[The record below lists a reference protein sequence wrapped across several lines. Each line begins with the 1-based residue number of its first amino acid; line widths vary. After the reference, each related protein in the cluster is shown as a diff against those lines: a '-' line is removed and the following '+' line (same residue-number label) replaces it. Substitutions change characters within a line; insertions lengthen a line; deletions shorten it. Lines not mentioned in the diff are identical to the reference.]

1 MALITFPDII
11 NPTNLSFG
19 IQGSSQAFVSEFT
32 GTSQH
37 VRLPT
42 ARWYGSANWENL
54 TGDDFDS
61 LKVFLTQLEG
71 AFNTFAFGDVS
82 RDAPNSG
89 LASTVVL
96 QAQTGASAHSTQMTI
111 QRSSSES
118 STSVSG
124 TVSAFKKGD
133 YFHVTSAKG
142 QELKVVTADATIT
155 NTGTTQINFA
165 PALRGA
171 VSTGANLTRHAP
183 RAIMRLSS
191 NDQNSW
197 EIAPPV
203 LGSFGFSFMESF

>member
-82 RDAPNSG
+82 RDTPNSG

-96 QAQTGASAHSTQMTI
+96 QAQTAASAHSTQMTI
-111 QRSSSES
+111 QRSGTES
-118 STSVSG
+118 STSISG

-133 YFHVTSAKG
+133 YMRHGRSCAFQAMIKTHGKSRPLFWV
-142 QELKVVTADATIT
+142 
-155 NTGTTQINFA
+155 
-165 PALRGA
+165 ALVFPLWSHFNVER
-171 VSTGANLTRHAP
+171 V
-183 RAIMRLSS
+183 
-191 NDQNSW
+191 
-197 EIAPPV
+197 
-203 LGSFGFSFMESF
+203 

>member
-82 RDAPNSG
+82 RDSPNSG

-111 QRSSSES
+111 QRSGSES
-118 STSVSG
+118 STSISG

-133 YFHVTSAKG
+133 YFHVTSTKG

-155 NTGTTQINFA
+155 NTGTTAINFA

>member
-1 MALITFPDII
+1 MAFITFPDII
-11 NPTNLSFG
+11 KPTNLSFG

-32 GTSQH
+32 GSSQH

-54 TGDDFDS
+54 TGDDFEA

-82 RDAPNSG
+82 RDTPQSG
-89 LASTVVL
+89 LVATVVL
-96 QAQTGASAHSTQMTI
+96 EAQTAASAHTTQMTI

-118 STSVSG
+118 SSGISG

-142 QELKVVTADATIT
+142 QELKIITADATIT
-155 NTGTTQINFA
+155 NTGTSTINFA
-165 PALRGA
+165 PALRGG
-171 VSTGANLTRHAP
+171 VSTGANLTRHSP
-183 RAIMRLSS
+183 RAIMRLTS
-191 NDQNSW
+191 NNENSW
-197 EIAPPV
+197 EITPPV
-203 LGSFGFSFMESF
+203 LGNFGFSFAEAF

>member
-1 MALITFPDII
+1 MAFITFPDII

-54 TGDDFDS
+54 TGDDFDG
-61 LKVFLTQLEG
+61 LKVFLAELEG

-82 RDAPNSG
+82 RDTPNSG
-89 LASTVVL
+89 LVPTVVL
-96 QAQTGASAHSTQMTI
+96 EANTAASAHSTQITI
-111 QRSSSES
+111 RRSSTES
-118 STSVSG
+118 SSSISG
-124 TVSAFKKGD
+124 NVLAFKKGD
-133 YFHVTSAKG
+133 YFQLTSSKG
-142 QELKVVTADATIT
+142 QELKVVTADAFIT
-155 NTGTTQINFA
+155 NTGTTAINFA
-165 PALRGA
+165 PALRGSI
-171 VSTGANLTRHAP
+171 STGTNLTRHAP
-183 RAIMRLSS
+183 RAIMRLSN

-203 LGSFGFSFMESF
+203 LGSFGFSFVESF